1 MLTVSLPSY
10 ATVVLPTQTVIPGAL
25 TSAAGTLLAA
35 EAAPF
40 TAISYSGVLRA
51 AVYLNPNPTEVCPA
65 GNCLDFYYQVQN
77 NGPDDSVA
85 RETDFVL
92 LVSKREFHSERMA
105 HLFRLAPP
113 LS

>member
-1 MLTVSLPSY
+1 MTVDSFKYLKLPVALLTAMLTVSLPSY

-65 GNCLDFYYQVQN
+65 GNCLDFYY
-77 NGPDDSVA
+77 
-85 RETDFVL
+85 
-92 LVSKREFHSERMA
+92 
-105 HLFRLAPP
+105 
-113 LS
+113 